1 MATLWFQTTSWLSM
15 KIHPFPSMI
24 SHYNLHWAYV
34 CWDKRWK
41 HRRPYALITSHY
53 VHYIPLHIITQSF
66 ASISHSKMEECWVE
80 SLSDHFL
87 TDSTECQTSLRFER
101 TGVATRLASAVCDT
115 FPLLQQP
122 HGNIDE
128 WRTIIMMQLEHTS
141 IQSYPRTDEKP

>member
-1 MATLWFQTTSWLSM
+1 MQRFVCFFHDLQQALSTFQKLFLHARTRLDVQAGNFGSALHCMVLCSQNLTKTLLSHA
-15 KIHPFPSMI
+15 KS
-24 SHYNLHWAYV
+24 
-34 CWDKRWK
+34 
-41 HRRPYALITSHY
+41 YALITSHY

-128 WRTIIMMQLEHTS
+128 
-141 IQSYPRTDEKP
+141 